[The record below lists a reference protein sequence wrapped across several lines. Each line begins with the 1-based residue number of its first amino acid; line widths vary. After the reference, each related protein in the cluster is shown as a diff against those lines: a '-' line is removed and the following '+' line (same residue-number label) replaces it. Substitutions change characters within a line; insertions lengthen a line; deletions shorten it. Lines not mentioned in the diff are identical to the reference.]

1 MDLARLQAA
10 LQERRLD
17 AWLFYD
23 HHHRDPIAYR
33 ILGLPESLH
42 VTRRWYYLVPARGEA
57 KKLVHR
63 IESHHLDALPGRG
76 DAYSTWQEQQEK
88 VKGLVSGLASVAM
101 QYSPMNVIPYIGLV
115 DAGTVELVRSAG
127 VDVVSSGDLV
137 AMFEAV
143 LSEEQIRSH
152 FDARDAIDPVM
163 QAAFQEIGRRCSAH
177 GGTDE
182 WEIAQ
187 FILEAFARAGL
198 TSDSTPIV
206 AVNAHASDPHYA
218 PSAEVHSPIQKGDF
232 VLLDIWG
239 KKTTPGAVFYDI
251 TWTGVVG
258 RAPSDRES
266 DVFRLVSRAR
276 DAGVAYINQ
285 ALSTRGTLCGWEVD
299 QAVRDVIRD
308 AGYGQYF
315 IHRTGHSIGVEIHSN
330 GANMDNFE
338 TRDERQIL
346 NHTLFSIEPGVYLP
360 EFGVRSEYDVLV
372 RDRKA
377 EPTGRVQEHLLV
389 I

>member
-1 MDLARLQAA
+1 MDLTRLQAA
-10 LQERRLD
+10 LTERKID

-33 ILGLPESLH
+33 ILGLPTSLH
-42 VTRRWYYLVPARGEA
+42 VTRRWYYLVPAKGQA

-63 IESHHLDALPGRG
+63 IESHHLDPLPGGG

-88 VKGLVSGLASVAM
+88 VKSMVNGFKNLAM

-127 VDVVSSGDLV
+127 VNVVSSGDLV

-143 LSEEQIRSH
+143 LSEDQIRSH

-163 QAAFQEIGRRCSAH
+163 QAAFQEIGRRCADH
-177 GGTDE
+177 GSTNE

-187 FILEAFARAGL
+187 FILSAFERANL

-218 PSAEVHSPIQKGDF
+218 PSAEVHSAIKKGDF
-232 VLLDIWG
+232 VLLDMWG
-239 KKTTPGAVFYDI
+239 KKNTPNAVFYDI

-258 RAPSDRES
+258 RAPSDREI
-266 DVFRLVSRAR
+266 DVFNLVRKAR
-276 DAGVAYINQ
+276 DTGVTHINQ
-285 ALSTRGTLCGWEVD
+285 ALSTRGKLCGWEVD
-299 QAVRDVIRD
+299 QAVRDVITD
-308 AGYGQYF
+308 AGYGKYF
-315 IHRTGHSIGVEIHSN
+315 IHRTGHSIGVDIHSN
-330 GANMDNFE
+330 GANIDNFE
-338 TRDERQIL
+338 TKDEREIL
-346 NHTLFSIEPGVYLP
+346 NNTLFSIEPGVYLP
-360 EFGVRSEYDVLV
+360 EFGVRSEFDVLV
-372 RDRKA
+372 RNGAA
-377 EPTGRVQEHLLV
+377 ESTGRVQEQLLV

>member
-1 MDLARLQAA
+1 MNLAQLQAV
-10 LQERRLD
+10 LLERKID

-42 VTRRWYYLVPARGEA
+42 VTRRWYCLVPAKGEP

-63 IESHHLDALPGRG
+63 IESHHLDSLPGSS

-88 VKGLVSGLASVAM
+88 VKNLVSGFKNVAM
-101 QYSPMNVIPYIGLV
+101 QYSPMNGIPYIGLV

-127 VDVVSSGDLV
+127 VNVVSSGDLV
-137 AMFEAV
+137 ATFEAV
-143 LSEEQIRSH
+143 LTEEQIRTH
-152 FDARDAIDPVM
+152 FEARDAIDPVM
-163 QAAFQEIGRRCSAH
+163 QAAFKEIGRLCSGH
-177 GGTDE
+177 GTTHE
-182 WEIAQ
+182 WEIAK
-187 FILEAFARAGL
+187 FIMNAFEKANL

-218 PSAEVHSPIQKGDF
+218 PSAEVHSPIKKGDF
-232 VLLDIWG
+232 VLLDMWG
-239 KKTTPGAVFYDI
+239 KKIKPGAVFYDI

-258 RAPSDRES
+258 RAPSDREI
-266 DVFRLVSRAR
+266 DVFSLVRKAR
-276 DAGVAYINQ
+276 DTGVTHINQ
-285 ALSTRGTLCGWEVD
+285 ALSTRGKMCGWEVD
-299 QAVRDVIRD
+299 QAVRDVIND
-308 AGYGQYF
+308 AGYGKYF
-315 IHRTGHSIGVEIHSN
+315 IHRTGHSIGVDIHSN

-338 TRDERQIL
+338 TKDEREIL
-346 NHTLFSIEPGVYLP
+346 NNTLFSIEPGVYLP

-372 RDRKA
+372 RNGAA
-377 EPTGRVQEHLLV
+377 EATGRIQEQLLV